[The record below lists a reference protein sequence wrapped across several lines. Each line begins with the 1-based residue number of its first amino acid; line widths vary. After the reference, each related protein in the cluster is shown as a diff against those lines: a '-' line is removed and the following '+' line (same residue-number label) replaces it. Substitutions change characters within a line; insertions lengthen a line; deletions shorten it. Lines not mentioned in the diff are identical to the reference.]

1 MMRSLYAGVSGLQNH
16 QTRMDVIGNN
26 ISNVNTTG
34 FKRGRVNFQDMI
46 SQQIAGAARPQE
58 EVGGV
63 NPKEVGLGMSVASID
78 TVFTQGNL
86 QSTGIG
92 TDVAIQGNGF
102 FVMKNGDQTFYT
114 RAGVFGVDSNGTLVN
129 PANGLRV
136 QGWMAE
142 RVGGESV
149 LQTSATPTDLVI
161 PVGQKDP
168 PHATENVRFK
178 CNLNKNM
185 PVFDDATATEAQR
198 REGTWSTEMDIYD
211 SYGRAHQL
219 QMNFRKSPDGDP
231 NHWVVTM
238 NVDPAADVET
248 RTRVGLGTT
257 DTGDGEAARTYD
269 LFFDNYGTLRAV
281 RDSVGNETPND
292 ANGNI
297 VLQASFD
304 VADSNEEADG
314 GVYRQTF
321 NLDLGQIGSMENTI
335 TQSASS
341 SSTKGFYQDGYR
353 LGYLD
358 NFKIDQNGIITGVYS
373 NGSTRTIG
381 QLAMASF
388 TNQGGLEKQGDTM
401 FAESINSGMA
411 DIGTARVAGKGS
423 FLAGTLEMSNVDLTE
438 QLTDMIVTQRG
449 FESNAKTI
457 QTGDSMLETVI
468 NLKR

>member
-114 RAGVFGVDSNGTLVN
+114 RAGVFGVDANGTLVN

-178 CNLNKNM
+178 CNLL
-185 PVFDDATATEAQR
+185 AA
-198 REGTWSTEMDIYD
+198 WSNI
-211 SYGRAHQL
+211 R
-219 QMNFRKSPDGDP
+219 P
-231 NHWVVTM
+231 NCCR
-238 NVDPAADVET
+238 NDPAH
-248 RTRVGLGTT
+248 RLKGL
-257 DTGDGEAARTYD
+257 AC
-269 LFFDNYGTLRAV
+269 
-281 RDSVGNETPND
+281 
-292 ANGNI
+292 
-297 VLQASFD
+297 
-304 VADSNEEADG
+304 
-314 GVYRQTF
+314 VYRLYPTGHYSF
-321 NLDLGQIGSMENTI
+321 SCFWYKSERCWS
-335 TQSASS
+335 QS
-341 SSTKGFYQDGYR
+341 
-353 LGYLD
+353 
-358 NFKIDQNGIITGVYS
+358 
-373 NGSTRTIG
+373 
-381 QLAMASF
+381 
-388 TNQGGLEKQGDTM
+388 
-401 FAESINSGMA
+401 
-411 DIGTARVAGKGS
+411 
-423 FLAGTLEMSNVDLTE
+423 
-438 QLTDMIVTQRG
+438 
-449 FESNAKTI
+449 
-457 QTGDSMLETVI
+457 
-468 NLKR
+468 